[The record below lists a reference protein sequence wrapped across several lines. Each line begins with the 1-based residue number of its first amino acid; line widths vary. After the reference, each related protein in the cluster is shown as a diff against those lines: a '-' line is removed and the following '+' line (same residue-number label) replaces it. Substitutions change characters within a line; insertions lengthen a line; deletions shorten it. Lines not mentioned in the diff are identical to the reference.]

1 MSQFFQKETLKCMKI
16 YLQNHFDWCKIMRI
30 TFSQIIIMLVFTG
43 ISFATTSKGQGL
55 LDKRVDYNIQNTSL
69 TNAIQQL
76 EKVTSLKFVYRKNLV
91 ENELGLSIDA
101 KQEKLGTVLSKL
113 LTPRGITFDII
124 GDQIVLA
131 KATTAAKQ
139 PEVVN
144 TDEPENASLAV
155 TKTIT
160 GKVTDDHDEPLPGV
174 TVSIKGTTTGTQT
187 DATGKYTLNIPDA
200 ETEKAIL
207 NFSFI
212 GFSSQEIPAGG
223 RTVINVRLVASPS
236 SLNEVIVIGYGSQR
250 KGDVTSSVATVKAEN
265 FVKGPVLDA
274 GQLLQGKVAGL
285 SVSAP
290 SGDPTSG
297 SVILL
302 RGNTTLLGAN
312 SDPLVL
318 VDGVPGSLKTVV
330 PEDIETIDVLKDGSA
345 AAIYGVR
352 GTNGVIIIT
361 TKRASSN
368 FTNAVDYSGYVST
381 QALAREPKLFTAADY
396 RAQIAAGTR
405 DKSYDLGSSTD
416 WLKAIS
422 NNLPVTTVHTLTL
435 RGGNSKT
442 NYLASVNYRSLN
454 GIFLK
459 SDNRTFSGRVDINH
473 YMFNDKLKINF
484 GLLQQDN
491 AFTQTQ
497 DGGTFNGYTYRQ
509 AILQN
514 PTAPIKNADGTY
526 FEQPSIFNYQNPV
539 SMIYNSDGRTSNTT
553 SKYNSTITLTPIDGL
568 KLSALGSYTRFNQT
582 AGYSE
587 NKENISNIR
596 DHLNGYAAVGSL
608 QSIDRLLELTAEYK
622 KTIGDHNFSVLGG
635 YSYQDNDTFSFFE
648 QNHDFPTDIFSYNNI
663 GLGRAAA
670 NGLGVESSTRS
681 ETNLISFFGRA
692 TYNYKDR
699 YLLLASVRREAASQL
714 YGAKE
719 PWGTFPAVQVGW
731 RITKESFMQ
740 GQQIFDDLKLRAGYG
755 VTGNQPAQGFLGV
768 GLLGYGN
775 YVLSNGQW
783 VQTLGP
789 SQNPNPNL
797 RWEEKHETDLGLDY
811 SLLKGMIT
819 GSVDLYNR
827 KIEGLLYDYAVPSPP
842 NLYPS
847 TRANVGTMQNKGIEV
862 LLNITPIRKADF
874 QWTTSFNFSTNTN
887 KLISLSNE
895 TYKTTSNYFTTG
907 GTGEP
912 IQTFTNIV
920 TVGKNIGDFYGFKVT
935 GVSTDG
941 QWIYEDKDGKS
952 VAYKDFTHSFEDK
965 RVLGNGLPKYYA
977 GWNNNIRYKD
987 WDFSV
992 TMRGAFGYQILNFQR
1007 MYYENTSIQYYNR
1020 LKSANDKVFGT
1031 AVLNKT
1037 MPLEFNSYY
1046 IENGD
1051 FWKIDNI
1058 NLGYTFNSLKSK
1070 YIHAPRIYVSTLNTF
1085 VITGYKGI
1093 DPEVSRSGLDPGND
1107 NRDKYPTT
1115 RTFTLGLSANF

>member
-1 MSQFFQKETLKCMKI
+1 
-16 YLQNHFDWCKIMRI
+16 
-30 TFSQIIIMLVFTG
+30 MLVFTG

-101 KQEKLGTVLSKL
+101 KHEKLGIVLSKL
-113 LTPRGITFDII
+113 LTPRGITYDVI

-131 KATTAAKQ
+131 KAIGLAKQ
-139 PEVVN
+139 PDVVN
-144 TDEPENASLAV
+144 ADEPEDASLVV
-155 TKTIT
+155 TKTMA
-160 GKVTDDHDEPLPGV
+160 GKVTDDHDQPLPGV
-174 TVSIKGTTTGTQT
+174 TVSIKGTTMGTQT
-187 DATGKYTLNIPDA
+187 DAAGKYTLNIPDA

-207 NFSFI
+207 TFSFI

-223 RTVINVRLVASPS
+223 RSVINVRLVASPS

-381 QALAREPKLFTAADY
+381 QTLARQPKLFTAADY

-442 NYLASVNYRSLN
+442 NYLASVNYRLLN

-811 SLLKGMIT
+811 SMLKGMIT

-862 LLNITPIRKADF
+862 LLNITPIRNADF

>member
-1 MSQFFQKETLKCMKI
+1 MKI

-30 TFSQIIIMLVFTG
+30 TFSQIMITLVCTG
-43 ISFATTSKGQGL
+43 ISFANVSKGQGL
-55 LDKRVDYNIQNTSL
+55 LDKRVDYSIQNTSL
-69 TNAIQQL
+69 SNAIQQL
-76 EKVTSLKFVYRKNLV
+76 EKVTNLKFVYRKNIV
-91 ENELGLSIDA
+91 ENERCFSIDA
-101 KQEKLGTVLSKL
+101 KQEKLGAVLNKIL
-113 LTPRGITFDII
+113 AAKGITYDII
-124 GDQIVLA
+124 GDQIVLT
-131 KATTAAKQ
+131 KAPIVKQ
-139 PEVVN
+139 PDVVN
-144 TDEPENASLAV
+144 TDEPENVSLAIA
-155 TKTIT
+155 KSIT
-160 GKVTDDHDEPLPGV
+160 GKVTDDHDQPLPGV
-174 TVSIKGTTTGTQT
+174 TVNIKGTTIGTQT
-187 DATGKYTLNIPDA
+187 DVNGKYTLNIPDN

-207 NFSFI
+207 VFSFV
-212 GFSSQEIPAGG
+212 GFSAQEIPAGG
-223 RTVINVRLVASPS
+223 RSLINVRLIASQS

-265 FVKGPVLDA
+265 FVKGPVIDA

-297 SVILL
+297 SQISL

-312 SDPLVL
+312 TDPLVL

-361 TKRASSN
+361 TKRASGN

-381 QALAREPKLFTAADY
+381 QTLAREPQLFTAADY

-416 WLKAIS
+416 WIKAIS
-422 NNLPVTTVHTLTL
+422 NNLPITTVHNLTF
-435 RGGNSKT
+435 RGGTSKT
-442 NYLASVNYRSLN
+442 NYLASANYRSLN
-454 GIFLK
+454 GIFQK

-473 YMFNDKLKINF
+473 YMFDDKVKINL
-484 GLLQQDN
+484 GLLQQN
-491 AFTQTQ
+491 NSFTQTQ
-497 DGGTFNGYTYRQ
+497 DGGSFNGYTYRQ

-514 PTAPIKNADGTY
+514 PTAPVKNADGTY

-539 SMIYNSDGRTSNTT
+539 SMLYNSDGLTSNT
-553 SKYNSTITLTPIDGL
+553 SAKYNATITYNPIAGL

-587 NKENISNIR
+587 NKAHISNIR
-596 DHLNGYAAVGSL
+596 DHLNGYASVGST
-608 QSIDRLLELTAEYK
+608 QSIDRLMELTAAYN
-622 KTIGDHNFSVLGG
+622 KTIGGHNFSVLGG
-635 YSYQDNDTFSFFE
+635 YSYQDNDTFGFFE
-648 QNHDFPTDIFSYNNI
+648 QNHDFPTDIFSYNQI

-670 NGLGVESSTRS
+670 EGLGVLNSSRS
-681 ETNLISFFGRA
+681 TTNLISFFGRA

-731 RITKESFMQ
+731 RITQEPFMANQ
-740 GQQIFDDLKLRAGYG
+740 HIFSDLKLRAGYG
-755 VTGNQPAQGFLGV
+755 ITGNQPSQGFLGV

-783 VQTLGP
+783 VQTLAP
-789 SQNPNPNL
+789 SQNPNPDL
-797 RWEEKHETDLGLDY
+797 KWEEKHEADIGLDY

-819 GSVDLYNR
+819 GSIDLYDR
-827 KIEGLLYDYAVPSPP
+827 KIKGLLYNYSVPSPP
-842 NLYPS
+842 NLYP
-847 TRANVGTMQNKGIEV
+847 TTQANVGTMQNKGIEV
-862 LLNITPIRKADF
+862 LLNITPIKTGNF

-887 KLISLSNE
+887 KLISLSNSL
-895 TYKTTSNYFTTG
+895 YQTTSNYFTTG

-920 TVGKNIGDFYGFKVT
+920 TVGQKIGDFYGFKVT
-935 GVSTDG
+935 GVSPDG
-941 QWIYEDKDGKS
+941 QWIYEGQNGQP
-952 VAYKDFTHSFEDK
+952 VAYKDFSHSFEDK
-965 RVLGNGLPKYYA
+965 KVLGNGLPKYYA

-992 TMRGAFGYQILNFQR
+992 TMRGAFDYQILNFQR

-1020 LKSANDKVFGT
+1020 LKSAKDKVFGT
-1031 AVLNKT
+1031 AVLNSN

-1058 NLGYTFNSLKSK
+1058 NLGYTFNKFKSK
-1070 YIHAPRIYVSTLNTF
+1070 YIHSPRIYASTLNTF
-1085 VITGYKGI
+1085 VITGYRGI
-1093 DPEVSRSGLDPGND
+1093 DPEVDRSGLAPGND

-1115 RTFTLGLSANF
+1115 RTFTLGLSASF